1 MHLKELPNIAK
12 RYFGR
17 LLILFTIIALVTI
30 FGSRVVLGPKI
41 PAALVV
47 QRDFIQTIVA
57 TGHVETPH
65 RISIGSQIVG
75 VVKNIPV
82 TEGQNV
88 QAGQVLIELDDA
100 ELRAAAQQAD
110 MLALQAQARLRQVRE
125 VQAPVAAQSLVQAEI
140 NVSYAEKQ
148 WQRNIDL
155 FTKSFISQ
163 AALDE
168 AKKNLD
174 LTQAQLQTAKKQVQA
189 THLTGSDYQIAATAL
204 SQAEANSKIAYS
216 RRQYSVIKT
225 PIAGTLISRDAETG
239 DVVQPG
245 KTLMMLSPLGA
256 TQLVVHIDEK
266 NLPLLVLGQL
276 ARASADAYPAL
287 NFSAAI
293 SYINPSVDLQ
303 RGSVE
308 IKLNVPEPPA
318 YLRQDMTVSV
328 DIQVATRLKAVLVPT
343 DTIHDVKS
351 RQPWVRKVVDGK
363 ARKQV
368 LRVGLQSAGMSE
380 VLSGLGVN
388 DRVLTFTN
396 EVNEGDRI
404 RPISYIEA
412 P

>member
-17 LLILFTIIALVTI
+17 LLILFTIVALVTA

-65 RISIGSQIVG
+65 RISVGSQIVG

-82 TEGQNV
+82 SEGQIV

-100 ELRAAAQQAD
+100 EWRAAAQQAD
-110 MLALQAQARLRQVRE
+110 MLVLQAQARLRQVRE

-148 WQRNIDL
+148 WHRNVDL

-163 AALDE
+163 VALDE
-168 AKKNLD
+168 AKKNVD
-174 LTQAQLQTAKKQVQA
+174 LTQAQLQTAKKQVQT
-189 THLTGSDYQIAATAL
+189 THPTGSDYQIAATSL
-204 SQAEANSKIAYS
+204 SQAEANSKVAYS
-216 RRQYSVIKT
+216 RRQHTIIKT
-225 PIAGTLISRDAETG
+225 PIAGTLISRDVETG
-239 DVVQPG
+239 DVVQAG
-245 KTLMMLSPLGA
+245 KALMTLSPSGA
-256 TQLVVHIDEK
+256 TQLVVQIDEK

-276 ARASADAYPAL
+276 ARASADAYPTL

-328 DIQVATRLKAVLVPT
+328 DIQVATRLRALLVPT
-343 DTIHDVKS
+343 DTIHDVKG
-351 RQPWVRKVVDGK
+351 RQPWVLKVADGK

-380 VLSGLGVN
+380 VLSGLSVN

-404 RPISYIEA
+404 RPISYTEA

>member
-17 LLILFTIIALVTI
+17 LLILFTIVALVTA

-65 RISIGSQIVG
+65 RISVGSQIVG

-82 TEGQNV
+82 SEGQIV

-100 ELRAAAQQAD
+100 EWRAAAQQAD
-110 MLALQAQARLRQVRE
+110 MLVLQAQARLRQVRE

-148 WQRNIDL
+148 WHRNVDL

-168 AKKNLD
+168 AKKNVD
-174 LTQAQLQTAKKQVQA
+174 LTQAQLQTAKKQVQT
-189 THLTGSDYQIAATAL
+189 THPTGSDYQIAATAL
-204 SQAEANSKIAYS
+204 SQAEANSKVAYS
-216 RRQYSVIKT
+216 RRQHTIIKT
-225 PIAGTLISRDAETG
+225 PIAGTLISRDVETG
-239 DVVQPG
+239 DVVQAG
-245 KTLMMLSPLGA
+245 KALMTLSPSGA
-256 TQLVVHIDEK
+256 TQLVVQIDEK

-276 ARASADAYPAL
+276 ARASADAYPTL

-328 DIQVATRLKAVLVPT
+328 DIQVATRLRALLVPT
-343 DTIHDVKS
+343 DTIHDVKG
-351 RQPWVRKVVDGK
+351 RQPWVLKLADGK

-380 VLSGLGVN
+380 VLSGLSVN

-404 RPISYIEA
+404 RPISYTEA

>member
-17 LLILFTIIALVTI
+17 LLILFTIVALVTA

-65 RISIGSQIVG
+65 RISVGSQIVG

-82 TEGQNV
+82 SEGQIV
-88 QAGQVLIELDDA
+88 QAGQILIELDDA
-100 ELRAAAQQAD
+100 EWRAAAQQAD
-110 MLALQAQARLRQVRE
+110 MLVLQAQARLRQVHE

-148 WQRNIDL
+148 WHRNVDL

-168 AKKNLD
+168 AKKNVD
-174 LTQAQLQTAKKQVQA
+174 LTQAQLQTAKKQVQT
-189 THLTGSDYQIAATAL
+189 THPTGSDYQIAATAL
-204 SQAEANSKIAYS
+204 SQAEANSKVAYS
-216 RRQYSVIKT
+216 RRQHTIIKT
-225 PIAGTLISRDAETG
+225 PIAGTLISRDVETG
-239 DVVQPG
+239 DVVQAG
-245 KTLMMLSPLGA
+245 KALMTLSPSGA
-256 TQLVVHIDEK
+256 TQLVVQIDEK

-276 ARASADAYPAL
+276 ARASADAYPTL

-328 DIQVATRLKAVLVPT
+328 DIQVATRLRALLVPT
-343 DTIHDVKS
+343 DTIHDVKG
-351 RQPWVRKVVDGK
+351 RQPWVLKVADGK
-363 ARKQV
+363 VRKQV

-380 VLSGLGVN
+380 VLSGLSVN

-404 RPISYIEA
+404 RPISYTEA

>member
-17 LLILFTIIALVTI
+17 LLILFTIVALVTA

-82 TEGQNV
+82 SEGQIV

-100 ELRAAAQQAD
+100 EWRAAAQQAD
-110 MLALQAQARLRQVRE
+110 MLVLQAQARLRQVRE

-148 WQRNIDL
+148 WHRNVDL

-163 AALDE
+163 VALDE
-168 AKKNLD
+168 AKKNVD
-174 LTQAQLQTAKKQVQA
+174 LTQAQLQTAKKQVQT
-189 THLTGSDYQIAATAL
+189 THPTGSDYQIAATAL
-204 SQAEANSKIAYS
+204 SQAEANSKVAYS
-216 RRQYSVIKT
+216 RRQHTIIKT
-225 PIAGTLISRDAETG
+225 PIAGTLISRDVETG
-239 DVVQPG
+239 DVVQAG
-245 KTLMMLSPLGA
+245 KALMTLSPSGA
-256 TQLVVHIDEK
+256 TQLVVQIDEK

-276 ARASADAYPAL
+276 ARASADAYPTL

-328 DIQVATRLKAVLVPT
+328 DIQVATRLRALLVPT
-343 DTIHDVKS
+343 DTIHDVKG
-351 RQPWVRKVVDGK
+351 RQPWVLKLADGK

-380 VLSGLGVN
+380 VLSGLSVN

-404 RPISYIEA
+404 RPISYTEA

>member
-17 LLILFTIIALVTI
+17 LLILFTIVALVTA

-82 TEGQNV
+82 SEGQIV

-100 ELRAAAQQAD
+100 EWRAAAQQAD
-110 MLALQAQARLRQVRE
+110 MLVLQAQARLRQVRE

-148 WQRNIDL
+148 WHRNVDL

-163 AALDE
+163 VALDE
-168 AKKNLD
+168 AKKNVD
-174 LTQAQLQTAKKQVQA
+174 LTQAQLQTAKKQVQ
-189 THLTGSDYQIAATAL
+189 TTQPTGSDYQIAATAL

-216 RRQYSVIKT
+216 RRQHTVIKT
-225 PIAGTLISRDAETG
+225 PIAGTLISRDVETG
-239 DVVQPG
+239 DVVQAG
-245 KTLMMLSPLGA
+245 KALMTLSPSGA
-256 TQLVVHIDEK
+256 TQLVVQIDEK

-276 ARASADAYPAL
+276 ARASADAYPTL

-328 DIQVATRLKAVLVPT
+328 DIQVATRLRALLVPT
-343 DTIHDVKS
+343 DTIHDVKG
-351 RQPWVRKVVDGK
+351 RQPWVLKVADGK

-380 VLSGLGVN
+380 VLSGLSVN

-404 RPISYIEA
+404 RPISYTEA

>member
-17 LLILFTIIALVTI
+17 LLILFTIVALVTA

-82 TEGQNV
+82 SEGQIV
-88 QAGQVLIELDDA
+88 QSGQVLIELDDA
-100 ELRAAAQQAD
+100 EWRAAAQQAD
-110 MLALQAQARLRQVRE
+110 MLVLQAQARLRQVRE

-148 WQRNIDL
+148 WHRNVDL

-163 AALDE
+163 VALDE
-168 AKKNLD
+168 AKKNVD
-174 LTQAQLQTAKKQVQA
+174 LTQAQLQTAKKQVQT
-189 THLTGSDYQIAATAL
+189 THPTGSDYQIAATAL

-216 RRQYSVIKT
+216 RRQHTVIKT
-225 PIAGTLISRDAETG
+225 PIAGTLISRDVETG
-239 DVVQPG
+239 DVVQAG
-245 KTLMMLSPLGA
+245 KALMTLSPSGA
-256 TQLVVHIDEK
+256 TQLVVQIDEK

-276 ARASADAYPAL
+276 ARASADAYPTL

-343 DTIHDVKS
+343 DTIHDVKG
-351 RQPWVRKVVDGK
+351 RQPWVLKVADGK

-380 VLSGLGVN
+380 VLSGLSVN

-404 RPISYIEA
+404 RPISYTEA

>member
-17 LLILFTIIALVTI
+17 LLILFTIVALVTA

-65 RISIGSQIVG
+65 RISVGSQIVG

-82 TEGQNV
+82 SEGQIV

-100 ELRAAAQQAD
+100 EWRAAAQQAD
-110 MLALQAQARLRQVRE
+110 MLVLQAQARLRQVRE

-148 WQRNIDL
+148 WHRNVDL

-168 AKKNLD
+168 AKKNVD
-174 LTQAQLQTAKKQVQA
+174 LTQAQLQTAKKQVQT
-189 THLTGSDYQIAATAL
+189 THPTGSDYQIAATAL
-204 SQAEANSKIAYS
+204 SQAEANSKVAYS
-216 RRQYSVIKT
+216 RRQHTIIKT
-225 PIAGTLISRDAETG
+225 PIAGTLISRDVETG
-239 DVVQPG
+239 DVVQVG
-245 KTLMMLSPLGA
+245 KALMTLSPSGA
-256 TQLVVHIDEK
+256 TQLVVQIDEK

-276 ARASADAYPAL
+276 ARASADAYPTL

-328 DIQVATRLKAVLVPT
+328 DIQVATRLRALLVPT
-343 DTIHDVKS
+343 DTIHDVKG
-351 RQPWVRKVVDGK
+351 RQPWVLKVADGK

-380 VLSGLGVN
+380 VLSGLSVN

-404 RPISYIEA
+404 RPISYTEA

>member
-17 LLILFTIIALVTI
+17 LLILFTIVALVTA

-82 TEGQNV
+82 SEGQIV

-100 ELRAAAQQAD
+100 EWRAAAQQAD
-110 MLALQAQARLRQVRE
+110 MLVLQAQARLRQVHE

-148 WQRNIDL
+148 WHRNVDL

-163 AALDE
+163 VALDE
-168 AKKNLD
+168 AKKNVD
-174 LTQAQLQTAKKQVQA
+174 LTQAQLQTAKKQVQT
-189 THLTGSDYQIAATAL
+189 THPTGSDYQIAATAL
-204 SQAEANSKIAYS
+204 SQAEANSKVAYS
-216 RRQYSVIKT
+216 RRQHTIIKT
-225 PIAGTLISRDAETG
+225 PIAGTLISRDVETG
-239 DVVQPG
+239 DVVQAG
-245 KTLMMLSPLGA
+245 KALMTLSPSGA
-256 TQLVVHIDEK
+256 TQLVVQIDEK

-276 ARASADAYPAL
+276 ARASADAYPTL

-328 DIQVATRLKAVLVPT
+328 DIQVATRLRALLVPT
-343 DTIHDVKS
+343 DTIHDVKG
-351 RQPWVRKVVDGK
+351 RQPWVLKVADGK

-380 VLSGLGVN
+380 VLSGLSVN

-404 RPISYIEA
+404 RPISYTEA

>member
-17 LLILFTIIALVTI
+17 LLILFTIVALVTA

-82 TEGQNV
+82 SEGQIV
-88 QAGQVLIELDDA
+88 QAGQILIELDDA
-100 ELRAAAQQAD
+100 EWRAAAQQAD
-110 MLALQAQARLRQVRE
+110 MLVLQAQARLRQVRE

-148 WQRNIDL
+148 WHRNVDL

-163 AALDE
+163 VALDE
-168 AKKNLD
+168 AKKNVD
-174 LTQAQLQTAKKQVQA
+174 LTQAQLQTAKKQVQT
-189 THLTGSDYQIAATAL
+189 THPTGSDYQIAATAL
-204 SQAEANSKIAYS
+204 SQAEANSKVAYS
-216 RRQYSVIKT
+216 RRQHTVIKT
-225 PIAGTLISRDAETG
+225 PIAGTLISRDVETG
-239 DVVQPG
+239 DVVQAG
-245 KTLMMLSPLGA
+245 KALMTLSPSGA
-256 TQLVVHIDEK
+256 TQLVVQIDEK

-276 ARASADAYPAL
+276 ARASADAYPTL

-328 DIQVATRLKAVLVPT
+328 DIQVATRLRALLVPT
-343 DTIHDVKS
+343 DTIHDVKG
-351 RQPWVRKVVDGK
+351 RQPWVLKVADGK

-380 VLSGLGVN
+380 VLSGLSVN

-404 RPISYIEA
+404 RPISYTEA

>member
-17 LLILFTIIALVTI
+17 LLILFTIVALVTA

-82 TEGQNV
+82 SEGQIV

-100 ELRAAAQQAD
+100 EWRAAAQQAD
-110 MLALQAQARLRQVRE
+110 MLVLQAQARLRQVRE

-148 WQRNIDL
+148 WHRNVDL

-163 AALDE
+163 VALDE
-168 AKKNLD
+168 AKKNVD
-174 LTQAQLQTAKKQVQA
+174 LTQAQLQTAKKQVQT
-189 THLTGSDYQIAATAL
+189 THPTGSDYQIAATAL
-204 SQAEANSKIAYS
+204 SQAEANSKVAYS
-216 RRQYSVIKT
+216 RRQHTIIKT
-225 PIAGTLISRDAETG
+225 PIAGTLISRDVETG
-239 DVVQPG
+239 DVVQAG
-245 KTLMMLSPLGA
+245 KALMTLSPSGA
-256 TQLVVHIDEK
+256 TQLLVQIDEK

-276 ARASADAYPAL
+276 ARASADAYPTL

-328 DIQVATRLKAVLVPT
+328 DIQVATRLRALLVPT
-343 DTIHDVKS
+343 DTIHDVKG
-351 RQPWVRKVVDGK
+351 RQPWVLKVADGK
-363 ARKQV
+363 VRKQV

-380 VLSGLGVN
+380 VLSGLSVN

-404 RPISYIEA
+404 RPISYTEA

>member
-17 LLILFTIIALVTI
+17 LLILFTIVALVTA

-65 RISIGSQIVG
+65 RISVGSQIVG

-82 TEGQNV
+82 SEGQIV
-88 QAGQVLIELDDA
+88 QAGQILIELDDA
-100 ELRAAAQQAD
+100 EWRAAAQQAD
-110 MLALQAQARLRQVRE
+110 MLVLQAQARLRQVRE

-148 WQRNIDL
+148 WHRNVDL

-163 AALDE
+163 VALDE
-168 AKKNLD
+168 AKKNVD
-174 LTQAQLQTAKKQVQA
+174 LTQAQLQTAKKQVQT
-189 THLTGSDYQIAATAL
+189 THPTGSDYQIAATAL
-204 SQAEANSKIAYS
+204 SQAEANSKVAYS
-216 RRQYSVIKT
+216 RRQHTIIKT
-225 PIAGTLISRDAETG
+225 PIAGTLISRDVETG
-239 DVVQPG
+239 DVVQAG
-245 KTLMMLSPLGA
+245 KALMTLSPSGA
-256 TQLVVHIDEK
+256 TQLVVQIDEK

-276 ARASADAYPAL
+276 ARASADAYPTL

-328 DIQVATRLKAVLVPT
+328 DIQVATRLRALLVPT
-343 DTIHDVKS
+343 DTIHDVKG
-351 RQPWVRKVVDGK
+351 RQPWVLKVADGK
-363 ARKQV
+363 VRKQV

-380 VLSGLGVN
+380 VLSGLSVN

-404 RPISYIEA
+404 RPISYTEA

>member
-17 LLILFTIIALVTI
+17 LLILFTIVALVTA

-82 TEGQNV
+82 SEGQIV

-100 ELRAAAQQAD
+100 EWRAAAQQAD
-110 MLALQAQARLRQVRE
+110 MLVLQAQARLRQVRE

-148 WQRNIDL
+148 WHRNVDL

-168 AKKNLD
+168 AKKNVD
-174 LTQAQLQTAKKQVQA
+174 LTQAQLQTAKKQVQT
-189 THLTGSDYQIAATAL
+189 THPTGSDYQIAATAL
-204 SQAEANSKIAYS
+204 SQAEANSKVAYS
-216 RRQYSVIKT
+216 RRQHTIIKT
-225 PIAGTLISRDAETG
+225 PIAGTLISRDVETG
-239 DVVQPG
+239 DVVQAG
-245 KTLMMLSPLGA
+245 KALMTLSPSGA
-256 TQLVVHIDEK
+256 TQLVVQIDEK

-276 ARASADAYPAL
+276 ARASADAYPTL

-328 DIQVATRLKAVLVPT
+328 DIQVATRLRALLVPT
-343 DTIHDVKS
+343 DTIHDVKG
-351 RQPWVRKVVDGK
+351 RQPWVLKVADGK

-380 VLSGLGVN
+380 VLSGLSVN

-404 RPISYIEA
+404 RPISYTKA

>member
-17 LLILFTIIALVTI
+17 LLILFTIVALVTA

-41 PAALVV
+41 PAASVV

-65 RISIGSQIVG
+65 RISVGSQIVG

-82 TEGQNV
+82 SEGQIV
-88 QAGQVLIELDDA
+88 QAGQILIELDDA
-100 ELRAAAQQAD
+100 EWRAAAQQAD
-110 MLALQAQARLRQVRE
+110 MLVLQAQARLRQVRE

-148 WQRNIDL
+148 WHRNVDL

-168 AKKNLD
+168 AKKNVD
-174 LTQAQLQTAKKQVQA
+174 LTQAQLQTAKKQVQT
-189 THLTGSDYQIAATAL
+189 THPTGSDYQISATAL
-204 SQAEANSKIAYS
+204 SQAEANSKVAYS
-216 RRQYSVIKT
+216 RRQHTIIKT
-225 PIAGTLISRDAETG
+225 PIAGTLISRDVETG
-239 DVVQPG
+239 DVVQAG
-245 KTLMMLSPLGA
+245 KALMTLSPSGA
-256 TQLVVHIDEK
+256 TQLVVQIDEK

-276 ARASADAYPAL
+276 ARASADAYPTL

-328 DIQVATRLKAVLVPT
+328 DIQVATRLRALLVPT
-343 DTIHDVKS
+343 DTIHDVKG
-351 RQPWVRKVVDGK
+351 RQPWVLKVADGK
-363 ARKQV
+363 VRKQV

-380 VLSGLGVN
+380 VLSGLSVN

-404 RPISYIEA
+404 RPISYTEA

>member
-17 LLILFTIIALVTI
+17 LLILFTIVALVTA

-82 TEGQNV
+82 SEGQIV

-100 ELRAAAQQAD
+100 EWRAAAQQAD
-110 MLALQAQARLRQVRE
+110 MLVLQAQARLRQVRE

-148 WQRNIDL
+148 WHRNVDL

-168 AKKNLD
+168 AKKNVD
-174 LTQAQLQTAKKQVQA
+174 LTQAQLQTAKKQVQT
-189 THLTGSDYQIAATAL
+189 THPTGSDYQIAATAL

-216 RRQYSVIKT
+216 RRQHTIIKT
-225 PIAGTLISRDAETG
+225 PIAGTLISRDVETG
-239 DVVQPG
+239 DVVQAG
-245 KTLMMLSPLGA
+245 KALMTLSPSGA
-256 TQLVVHIDEK
+256 TQLVVQIDEK

-276 ARASADAYPAL
+276 ARASADAYPTL

-308 IKLNVPEPPA
+308 IKLNVPEPPV

-328 DIQVATRLKAVLVPT
+328 DIQVATRLRALLVPT
-343 DTIHDVKS
+343 DTIHDVKG
-351 RQPWVRKVVDGK
+351 RQPWVLKVADGK

-380 VLSGLGVN
+380 VLSGLSVN

-404 RPISYIEA
+404 RPISYTEA

>member
-17 LLILFTIIALVTI
+17 LLILFTIVALVTA

-82 TEGQNV
+82 SEGQIV
-88 QAGQVLIELDDA
+88 QAGQILIELDDA
-100 ELRAAAQQAD
+100 EWRAAAQQAD
-110 MLALQAQARLRQVRE
+110 MLVLQAQARLRQVHE

-148 WQRNIDL
+148 WHRNVDL

-168 AKKNLD
+168 AKKNVD
-174 LTQAQLQTAKKQVQA
+174 LTQAQLQTAKKQVQT
-189 THLTGSDYQIAATAL
+189 THPTGSDYQIAATAL
-204 SQAEANSKIAYS
+204 SQAEANSKVAYS
-216 RRQYSVIKT
+216 RRQHTIIKT
-225 PIAGTLISRDAETG
+225 PIAGTLISRDVETG
-239 DVVQPG
+239 DVVQAG
-245 KTLMMLSPLGA
+245 KALMTLSPSGA
-256 TQLVVHIDEK
+256 TQLVVQIDEK

-276 ARASADAYPAL
+276 ARASADAYPTL

-328 DIQVATRLKAVLVPT
+328 DIQVATRLRALLVPT
-343 DTIHDVKS
+343 DTIHDVKG
-351 RQPWVRKVVDGK
+351 RQPWVLKVADGK
-363 ARKQV
+363 VRKQV

-380 VLSGLGVN
+380 VLSGLSVN

-404 RPISYIEA
+404 RPISYTEA

>member
-17 LLILFTIIALVTI
+17 LLILFTIVALVTA

-82 TEGQNV
+82 SEGQIV

-100 ELRAAAQQAD
+100 EWRAAAQQAD
-110 MLALQAQARLRQVRE
+110 MLVLQAQARLRQVRE

-148 WQRNIDL
+148 WHRNVDL

-168 AKKNLD
+168 AKKNVD
-174 LTQAQLQTAKKQVQA
+174 LTQAQLQTAKKQVQT
-189 THLTGSDYQIAATAL
+189 THPTGSDYQIAATAL
-204 SQAEANSKIAYS
+204 SQAEANSKVAYS
-216 RRQYSVIKT
+216 RRQHTVIKT
-225 PIAGTLISRDAETG
+225 PIAGTLISRDVETG
-239 DVVQPG
+239 DVVQAG
-245 KTLMMLSPLGA
+245 KALMTLSPSGA
-256 TQLVVHIDEK
+256 TQLVVQIDEK

-276 ARASADAYPAL
+276 ARASADAYPTL

-328 DIQVATRLKAVLVPT
+328 DIQVATRLRALLVPT
-343 DTIHDVKS
+343 DTIHDVKG
-351 RQPWVRKVVDGK
+351 RQPWVLKVADGK

-380 VLSGLGVN
+380 VLSGLSVN

-404 RPISYIEA
+404 RPISYTEA

>member
-17 LLILFTIIALVTI
+17 LLILFTIVALVTA

-82 TEGQNV
+82 SEGQIV
-88 QAGQVLIELDDA
+88 QAGQVLVELDDA
-100 ELRAAAQQAD
+100 EWRAAAQQAD
-110 MLALQAQARLRQVRE
+110 MLVLQAQARLRQVRE

-148 WQRNIDL
+148 WHRNVDL

-168 AKKNLD
+168 AKKNVD
-174 LTQAQLQTAKKQVQA
+174 LTQAQLQTAKKQVQT
-189 THLTGSDYQIAATAL
+189 THPTGSDYQIAATAL
-204 SQAEANSKIAYS
+204 SQAEANSKVAYS
-216 RRQYSVIKT
+216 RRQHTIIKT
-225 PIAGTLISRDAETG
+225 PIAGTLISRDVETG
-239 DVVQPG
+239 DVVQAG
-245 KTLMMLSPLGA
+245 KALMTLSPSGA
-256 TQLVVHIDEK
+256 TQLVVQIDEK

-276 ARASADAYPAL
+276 ARASADAYPTL

-328 DIQVATRLKAVLVPT
+328 DIQVATRLRALLVPT
-343 DTIHDVKS
+343 DTIHDVKG
-351 RQPWVRKVVDGK
+351 RQPWVLKVADGK

-380 VLSGLGVN
+380 VLSGLSVN

-404 RPISYIEA
+404 RPISYTEA

>member
-1 MHLKELPNIAK
+1 M
-12 RYFGR
+12 
-17 LLILFTIIALVTI
+17 
-30 FGSRVVLGPKI
+30 
-41 PAALVV
+41 
-47 QRDFIQTIVA
+47 
-57 TGHVETPH
+57 ETPH

-82 TEGQNV
+82 SEGQIV

-100 ELRAAAQQAD
+100 EWRAAAQQAD
-110 MLALQAQARLRQVRE
+110 MLVLQAQARLRQVRE

-148 WQRNIDL
+148 WHRNVDL

-163 AALDE
+163 VALDE
-168 AKKNLD
+168 AKKNVD
-174 LTQAQLQTAKKQVQA
+174 LTQAQLQTAKKQVQT
-189 THLTGSDYQIAATAL
+189 THPTGSDYQIAATAL
-204 SQAEANSKIAYS
+204 SQAEANSKVAYS
-216 RRQYSVIKT
+216 RRQHTIIKT
-225 PIAGTLISRDAETG
+225 PIAGTLISRDVETG
-239 DVVQPG
+239 DVVQAG
-245 KTLMMLSPLGA
+245 KALMTLSPSGA
-256 TQLVVHIDEK
+256 TQLVVQIDEK

-276 ARASADAYPAL
+276 ARASADAYPTL

-328 DIQVATRLKAVLVPT
+328 DIQVATRLRALLVPT
-343 DTIHDVKS
+343 DTIHDVKG
-351 RQPWVRKVVDGK
+351 RQPWVLKVADGK

-380 VLSGLGVN
+380 VLSGLSVN

-404 RPISYIEA
+404 RPISYTEA

>member
-12 RYFGR
+12 QYFGR
-17 LLILFTIIALVTI
+17 LLILFTIVALVTA

-82 TEGQNV
+82 SEGQIV
-88 QAGQVLIELDDA
+88 QAGQILIELDDA
-100 ELRAAAQQAD
+100 EWRAAAQQAD
-110 MLALQAQARLRQVRE
+110 MLVLQAQARLRQVRE

-148 WQRNIDL
+148 WHRNVDL

-168 AKKNLD
+168 AKKNVD
-174 LTQAQLQTAKKQVQA
+174 LTQAQLQTAKKQVQT
-189 THLTGSDYQIAATAL
+189 THPTGSDYQIAATAL

-216 RRQYSVIKT
+216 RRQHTVIKT
-225 PIAGTLISRDAETG
+225 PIAGTLISRDVETG
-239 DVVQPG
+239 DVVQAG
-245 KTLMMLSPLGA
+245 KALMTLSPSGA
-256 TQLVVHIDEK
+256 TQLVVQIDEK

-276 ARASADAYPAL
+276 ARASADAYPTL

-328 DIQVATRLKAVLVPT
+328 DIQVATRLRALLVPT
-343 DTIHDVKS
+343 DTIHDVKG
-351 RQPWVRKVVDGK
+351 RQPWVLKVADGK

-380 VLSGLGVN
+380 VLSGLSVN

-404 RPISYIEA
+404 RPISYTEA

>member
-17 LLILFTIIALVTI
+17 LLILFTIVALVTA

-82 TEGQNV
+82 SEGQIV

-100 ELRAAAQQAD
+100 EWRAAAQQAD
-110 MLALQAQARLRQVRE
+110 MLVLQAQARLRQVRE

-148 WQRNIDL
+148 WHRNVDL

-163 AALDE
+163 VALDE
-168 AKKNLD
+168 AKKNVD
-174 LTQAQLQTAKKQVQA
+174 LTQAQLQTAKKQVQT
-189 THLTGSDYQIAATAL
+189 THPTGSDYQIAATAL

-216 RRQYSVIKT
+216 RRQHTVIKT
-225 PIAGTLISRDAETG
+225 PIAGTLISRDVETG
-239 DVVQPG
+239 DVVQAG
-245 KTLMMLSPLGA
+245 KALMTLSPSGA
-256 TQLVVHIDEK
+256 TQLVVQIDEK
-266 NLPLLVLGQL
+266 NLPLLVLDQL
-276 ARASADAYPAL
+276 ARASADAYPTL

-328 DIQVATRLKAVLVPT
+328 DIQVATRLRALLVPT
-343 DTIHDVKS
+343 DTIHDVKG
-351 RQPWVRKVVDGK
+351 RQPWVLKVADGK

-380 VLSGLGVN
+380 VLSGLSVN

-404 RPISYIEA
+404 RSISYTEA

>member
-17 LLILFTIIALVTI
+17 LLILFTIVALVTA

-65 RISIGSQIVG
+65 RISVGSQIVG

-82 TEGQNV
+82 SEGQIV

-100 ELRAAAQQAD
+100 EWRAAAQQAD
-110 MLALQAQARLRQVRE
+110 MLVLQAQARLRQVHE

-148 WQRNIDL
+148 WHRNVDL

-163 AALDE
+163 VALDE
-168 AKKNLD
+168 AKKNVD
-174 LTQAQLQTAKKQVQA
+174 LTQAQLQTAKKQVQT
-189 THLTGSDYQIAATAL
+189 THPTGSDYQIAATAL
-204 SQAEANSKIAYS
+204 SQAEANSKVAYS
-216 RRQYSVIKT
+216 RRQHTIIKT
-225 PIAGTLISRDAETG
+225 PIAGTLISRDVETG
-239 DVVQPG
+239 DVVQAG
-245 KTLMMLSPLGA
+245 KALMTLSPSGA
-256 TQLVVHIDEK
+256 TQLVVQIDEK

-276 ARASADAYPAL
+276 ARASADAYPTL

-308 IKLNVPEPPA
+308 IKLNVPEPPV

-328 DIQVATRLKAVLVPT
+328 DIQVVTRLRALLVPT
-343 DTIHDVKS
+343 NTIHDVKG
-351 RQPWVRKVVDGK
+351 RQPWVLKVADGK

-380 VLSGLGVN
+380 VLSGLSVN

-404 RPISYIEA
+404 RPISYTEA

>member
-17 LLILFTIIALVTI
+17 LLILFTIVALVTA

-65 RISIGSQIVG
+65 RISVGSQIVG

-82 TEGQNV
+82 SEGQIV
-88 QAGQVLIELDDA
+88 QAGQVLVELDDA
-100 ELRAAAQQAD
+100 EWRAAAQQAD
-110 MLALQAQARLRQVRE
+110 MLVLQAQARLRQVRE

-148 WQRNIDL
+148 WHRNVDL

-168 AKKNLD
+168 AKKNVD
-174 LTQAQLQTAKKQVQA
+174 LTQAQLQTAKKQVQT
-189 THLTGSDYQIAATAL
+189 THPTGSDYQIAATAL
-204 SQAEANSKIAYS
+204 SQAEANSKVAYS
-216 RRQYSVIKT
+216 RRQHTIIKT
-225 PIAGTLISRDAETG
+225 PIAGTLISRDVETG
-239 DVVQPG
+239 DVVQAG
-245 KTLMMLSPLGA
+245 KALMTLSPSGA
-256 TQLVVHIDEK
+256 TQLVVQIDEK

-276 ARASADAYPAL
+276 ARASADAYPTL

-328 DIQVATRLKAVLVPT
+328 DIQVATRLRALLVPT
-343 DTIHDVKS
+343 DTIHDVKG
-351 RQPWVRKVVDGK
+351 RQPWVLKVADGK

-380 VLSGLGVN
+380 VLSGLSVN

-404 RPISYIEA
+404 RPISYTEA

>member
-17 LLILFTIIALVTI
+17 LLILFTIVALVTA

-47 QRDFIQTIVA
+47 QRDFIQTIIA
-57 TGHVETPH
+57 TGHVESPH

-100 ELRAAAQQAD
+100 EWRAAAQQAD

-148 WQRNIDL
+148 WHRNADL

-168 AKKNLD
+168 AKKNVD
-174 LTQAQLQTAKKQVQA
+174 LTQVQLQTAKKQVQT
-189 THLTGSDYQIAATAL
+189 THPTGSDYQIAATAL

-216 RRQYSVIKT
+216 RRQYTVIKT
-225 PIAGTLISRDAETG
+225 PIAGTLISRDVETG

-245 KTLMMLSPLGA
+245 KALMTLSPLGA
-256 TQLVVHIDEK
+256 TQLVVQIDEK
-266 NLPLLVLGQL
+266 NLPLLALGQV

-287 NFSAAI
+287 NFSVAI

-308 IKLNVPEPPA
+308 IKLNVLEPPA

-351 RQPWVRKVVDGK
+351 RQPWVLKVVDGK
-363 ARKQV
+363 ARKQI
-368 LRVGLQSAGMSE
+368 LNLGLQSAGMSE
-380 VLSGLGVN
+380 VLSGLSVN

-396 EVNEGDRI
+396 AVNEGARI
-404 RPISYIEA
+404 RPISYSEA

>member
-17 LLILFTIIALVTI
+17 LLILFTIVALVTA

-65 RISIGSQIVG
+65 RISVGSQIVG
-75 VVKNIPV
+75 AVKNIPV
-82 TEGQNV
+82 SEGQIV
-88 QAGQVLIELDDA
+88 QAGQILIELDDA
-100 ELRAAAQQAD
+100 EWRAAAQQAD
-110 MLALQAQARLRQVRE
+110 MLVLQAQARLRQVHE

-148 WQRNIDL
+148 WHRNVDL

-168 AKKNLD
+168 AKKNVD
-174 LTQAQLQTAKKQVQA
+174 LTQAQLQTAKKQVQT
-189 THLTGSDYQIAATAL
+189 THPTGSDYQIAATAL
-204 SQAEANSKIAYS
+204 SQAEANSKVAYS
-216 RRQYSVIKT
+216 RRQHTIIKT
-225 PIAGTLISRDAETG
+225 PIAGTLISRDVETG
-239 DVVQPG
+239 DVVQAG
-245 KTLMMLSPLGA
+245 KALMTLSPSGA
-256 TQLVVHIDEK
+256 TQLVVQIDEK

-276 ARASADAYPAL
+276 ARASADAYPTL

-328 DIQVATRLKAVLVPT
+328 DIQVATRLRALLVPT
-343 DTIHDVKS
+343 DTIHDVKG
-351 RQPWVRKVVDGK
+351 RQPWVLKVADGK
-363 ARKQV
+363 VRKQV

-380 VLSGLGVN
+380 VLSGLSVN

-404 RPISYIEA
+404 RPISFTEA

>member
-17 LLILFTIIALVTI
+17 LLILFTIVALVTA

-82 TEGQNV
+82 SEGQIV
-88 QAGQVLIELDDA
+88 QSGQVLIELDDA
-100 ELRAAAQQAD
+100 EWRAAAQQAD
-110 MLALQAQARLRQVRE
+110 MLVLQAQARLRQVRE

-148 WQRNIDL
+148 WHRNVDL

-163 AALDE
+163 VALDE
-168 AKKNLD
+168 AKKNVD
-174 LTQAQLQTAKKQVQA
+174 LTQAQLQTAKKQVQT
-189 THLTGSDYQIAATAL
+189 THPTGSDYQIAATAL
-204 SQAEANSKIAYS
+204 SQAEANSKVAYS
-216 RRQYSVIKT
+216 RRQHTVIKT
-225 PIAGTLISRDAETG
+225 PIAGTLISRDVETG
-239 DVVQPG
+239 DVVQAG
-245 KTLMMLSPLGA
+245 KALMTLSPSGA
-256 TQLVVHIDEK
+256 TQLVVQIDEK

-276 ARASADAYPAL
+276 ARASADAYPTL

-328 DIQVATRLKAVLVPT
+328 DIQVATRLRALLVPT
-343 DTIHDVKS
+343 DTIHDVKG
-351 RQPWVRKVVDGK
+351 RQPWVLKVADGK

-380 VLSGLGVN
+380 VLSGLSVN

-404 RPISYIEA
+404 RPISYTEA

>member
-17 LLILFTIIALVTI
+17 LLILFTIVALVTA

-82 TEGQNV
+82 SEGQIV

-100 ELRAAAQQAD
+100 EWRAAAQQAD
-110 MLALQAQARLRQVRE
+110 MLVLQAQARLRQVHE

-148 WQRNIDL
+148 WHRNVDL

-168 AKKNLD
+168 AKKNVD
-174 LTQAQLQTAKKQVQA
+174 LTQAQLQTAKKQVQT
-189 THLTGSDYQIAATAL
+189 THPTGSDYQIAATAL
-204 SQAEANSKIAYS
+204 SQAEANSKVAYS
-216 RRQYSVIKT
+216 RRQHTIIKT
-225 PIAGTLISRDAETG
+225 PIAGTLISRDVETG
-239 DVVQPG
+239 DVVQAG
-245 KTLMMLSPLGA
+245 KALMTLSPSGA
-256 TQLVVHIDEK
+256 TQLVVQIDEK

-276 ARASADAYPAL
+276 ARASADAYPTL

-328 DIQVATRLKAVLVPT
+328 DIQVATRLRALLVPT
-343 DTIHDVKS
+343 DTIHDVKG
-351 RQPWVRKVVDGK
+351 RQPWVLKLADGK

-380 VLSGLGVN
+380 VLSGLSIN

-404 RPISYIEA
+404 RPISYTEA

>member
-17 LLILFTIIALVTI
+17 LLILFTIVALVTA

-65 RISIGSQIVG
+65 RISVGSQIVG

-82 TEGQNV
+82 SEGQIV
-88 QAGQVLIELDDA
+88 QAGQILIELDDA
-100 ELRAAAQQAD
+100 EWRAAAQQAD
-110 MLALQAQARLRQVRE
+110 MLVLQAQARLRQVRE

-148 WQRNIDL
+148 WHRNVDL

-168 AKKNLD
+168 AKKNVD
-174 LTQAQLQTAKKQVQA
+174 LTQAQLQTAKKQVQT
-189 THLTGSDYQIAATAL
+189 THPTGSDYQIAATAL
-204 SQAEANSKIAYS
+204 SQAEANSKVAYS
-216 RRQYSVIKT
+216 RRQHTIIKT
-225 PIAGTLISRDAETG
+225 PIAGTLISRDVETG
-239 DVVQPG
+239 DVVQAG
-245 KTLMMLSPLGA
+245 KALMTLSPSGA
-256 TQLVVHIDEK
+256 TQLVVQIDEK

-276 ARASADAYPAL
+276 ARASADAYPTL

-328 DIQVATRLKAVLVPT
+328 DIQVATRLRALLVPT
-343 DTIHDVKS
+343 DTIHDVKG
-351 RQPWVRKVVDGK
+351 RQPWVLKVADGK

-380 VLSGLGVN
+380 VLSGLSVN

-404 RPISYIEA
+404 RPISYTEA

>member
-17 LLILFTIIALVTI
+17 LLILFTIVALVTA

-65 RISIGSQIVG
+65 RISVGSQIVG

-82 TEGQNV
+82 SEGQIV

-100 ELRAAAQQAD
+100 EWRAAAQQAD
-110 MLALQAQARLRQVRE
+110 MLVLQAQARLRQVRE

-148 WQRNIDL
+148 WHRNVDL

-168 AKKNLD
+168 AKKNVD
-174 LTQAQLQTAKKQVQA
+174 LTQAQLQTAKKQVQT
-189 THLTGSDYQIAATAL
+189 THPTGSDYQIAATAL
-204 SQAEANSKIAYS
+204 SQAEANSKVAYS
-216 RRQYSVIKT
+216 RRQHTIIKT
-225 PIAGTLISRDAETG
+225 PIAGTLISRDVETG
-239 DVVQPG
+239 DVVQAG
-245 KTLMMLSPLGA
+245 KALMTLSPSGA
-256 TQLVVHIDEK
+256 TQLVVQIDEK

-276 ARASADAYPAL
+276 ARASADAYPTL

-328 DIQVATRLKAVLVPT
+328 DIQVATRLRALLVPT
-343 DTIHDVKS
+343 DTIHDVKG
-351 RQPWVRKVVDGK
+351 RQPWVLKVADGK
-363 ARKQV
+363 ARKQI

-380 VLSGLGVN
+380 VLSGLSVN

-404 RPISYIEA
+404 RPISYTEA

>member
-12 RYFGR
+12 QYFGR
-17 LLILFTIIALVTI
+17 LLILFTIVALVTA

-82 TEGQNV
+82 SEGQIV
-88 QAGQVLIELDDA
+88 QAGQILIELDDA
-100 ELRAAAQQAD
+100 EWRAAAQQAD
-110 MLALQAQARLRQVRE
+110 MLVLQAQARLRQVRE

-148 WQRNIDL
+148 WHRNVDL

-163 AALDE
+163 VALDE
-168 AKKNLD
+168 AKKNVD
-174 LTQAQLQTAKKQVQA
+174 LTQAQLQTAKKQVQT
-189 THLTGSDYQIAATAL
+189 THPTGSDYQIAATAL
-204 SQAEANSKIAYS
+204 SQAEANSKVAYS
-216 RRQYSVIKT
+216 RRQHTLIKT
-225 PIAGTLISRDAETG
+225 PIAGTLISRDVETG
-239 DVVQPG
+239 DVVQAG
-245 KTLMMLSPLGA
+245 KALMTLSPSGA
-256 TQLVVHIDEK
+256 TQLVVQIDEK

-276 ARASADAYPAL
+276 ARASADAYPTL

-328 DIQVATRLKAVLVPT
+328 DIQVAARLRALLVPT
-343 DTIHDVKS
+343 DTIHDVKG
-351 RQPWVRKVVDGK
+351 RQPWVHKVADGK

-404 RPISYIEA
+404 RPISYTEA

>member
-17 LLILFTIIALVTI
+17 LLILFTIVALVTA

-82 TEGQNV
+82 SEGQIV

-100 ELRAAAQQAD
+100 EWRAAAQQAD
-110 MLALQAQARLRQVRE
+110 MLVLQAQARLRQVRE

-140 NVSYAEKQ
+140 NVSYAEKH
-148 WQRNIDL
+148 WHRNVDL

-168 AKKNLD
+168 AKKNVD
-174 LTQAQLQTAKKQVQA
+174 LTQAQLQTAKKQVQT
-189 THLTGSDYQIAATAL
+189 THPTGSDYQIAATAL
-204 SQAEANSKIAYS
+204 SQAEANSKVAYS
-216 RRQYSVIKT
+216 RRQHTVIKT
-225 PIAGTLISRDAETG
+225 PIAGTLISRDVETG
-239 DVVQPG
+239 DVVQAG
-245 KTLMMLSPLGA
+245 KALMTLSPSGA
-256 TQLVVHIDEK
+256 TQLVVQIDEK

-276 ARASADAYPAL
+276 ARASADAYPTL

-328 DIQVATRLKAVLVPT
+328 DIQVATRLRALLVPT
-343 DTIHDVKS
+343 DTIHDVKG
-351 RQPWVRKVVDGK
+351 RQPWVLKVADGK

-380 VLSGLGVN
+380 VLSGLSVN

-404 RPISYIEA
+404 RPISYTEA

>member
-17 LLILFTIIALVTI
+17 LLILFTIVALVTA

-82 TEGQNV
+82 SEGQIV

-100 ELRAAAQQAD
+100 EWRAAAQQAD
-110 MLALQAQARLRQVRE
+110 MLVLQAQARLRQVRE

-148 WQRNIDL
+148 WHRIVDL

-168 AKKNLD
+168 AKKNVD
-174 LTQAQLQTAKKQVQA
+174 LTQAQLQTAKKQVQT
-189 THLTGSDYQIAATAL
+189 THPTGSDYQIAATAL
-204 SQAEANSKIAYS
+204 SQAEANSKVAYS
-216 RRQYSVIKT
+216 RRQHTIIKT
-225 PIAGTLISRDAETG
+225 PIAGTLISRDVETG
-239 DVVQPG
+239 DVVQAG
-245 KTLMMLSPLGA
+245 KALMTLSPSGA
-256 TQLVVHIDEK
+256 TQLVVQIDEK

-276 ARASADAYPAL
+276 ARASADAYPTL

-328 DIQVATRLKAVLVPT
+328 DIQVATRLRALLVPT
-343 DTIHDVKS
+343 DTIHDVKG
-351 RQPWVRKVVDGK
+351 RQPWVLKVADGK

-380 VLSGLGVN
+380 VLSGLSVN

-404 RPISYIEA
+404 RPISYTEA

>member
-17 LLILFTIIALVTI
+17 LLILFAIVALVTT
-30 FGSRVVLGPKI
+30 FGSRVALGPKI

-57 TGHVETPH
+57 TGHVESPH

-100 ELRAAAQQAD
+100 EWRAAAQQAD

-148 WQRNIDL
+148 WHRNVDL

-168 AKKNLD
+168 AKKNVD
-174 LTQAQLQTAKKQVQA
+174 LTQVQLQTAKNQVQT
-189 THLTGSDYQIAATAL
+189 THPTGSDYQIAATAL

-216 RRQYSVIKT
+216 RRQYTVIKT
-225 PIAGTLISRDAETG
+225 PIAGTLISRDVETG

-245 KTLMMLSPLGA
+245 KALMTLSPLGA
-256 TQLVVHIDEK
+256 TQLVVQIDEK

-287 NFSAAI
+287 NFSVAI

-308 IKLNVPEPPA
+308 IKLNVLEPPA

-351 RQPWVRKVVDGK
+351 RQPWVLKVVDGK
-363 ARKQV
+363 ARKQI
-368 LRVGLQSAGMSE
+368 LNLGLQSAGMSE
-380 VLSGLGVN
+380 VLSGLSVN

-396 EVNEGDRI
+396 EVNEGARI
-404 RPISYIEA
+404 RPISYSEA

>member
-17 LLILFTIIALVTI
+17 LLILFTIVALVTA

-82 TEGQNV
+82 SEGQIV
-88 QAGQVLIELDDA
+88 QSGQVLIELDDA
-100 ELRAAAQQAD
+100 EWRAAAQQAD
-110 MLALQAQARLRQVRE
+110 MLVLQAQARLRQVRE

-148 WQRNIDL
+148 WHRNVDL

-168 AKKNLD
+168 AKKNVD
-174 LTQAQLQTAKKQVQA
+174 LTQAQLQTAKKQVQT
-189 THLTGSDYQIAATAL
+189 THPTGSDYQIAATAL

-216 RRQYSVIKT
+216 RRQHTVIKT
-225 PIAGTLISRDAETG
+225 PIAGTLISRDVETG
-239 DVVQPG
+239 DVVQAG
-245 KTLMMLSPLGA
+245 KALMTLSPSGA
-256 TQLVVHIDEK
+256 TQLVVQIDEK

-276 ARASADAYPAL
+276 ARASADAYPTL

-328 DIQVATRLKAVLVPT
+328 DIQVATRLRALLVPT
-343 DTIHDVKS
+343 DTIHDVKG
-351 RQPWVRKVVDGK
+351 RQPWVLKVADGK

-380 VLSGLGVN
+380 VLSGLSVN

-404 RPISYIEA
+404 RPISYTEA